1 MSTKAVR
8 PGQQASDAGSPGAG
22 AVAAAA
28 AAGTNDQAI
37 SAAVSDARRPM
48 TFGAEL
54 RATLGFVERNWYLT
68 KRYFGWEVVFLFY
81 NFVNTL
87 TIALIAMT
95 VPGDKGRMVLFL
107 VVGAILWGYLSVI
120 FHDVSESMAWERWE
134 GTIEY
139 TFMAPIHRATHLFGM
154 CFYAV
159 IYGTARSVIIL
170 VAVALFFSLSLQDA
184 NLLGALAVLVVS
196 SFAFMGLGLAAAIFP
211 LLSTERG
218 AQATHIMEA
227 FILLVSGAYYSVEV
241 LPAWLRPL
249 SVVSPGTYALRAIRS
264 ALLDGASLGKLLPD
278 IGILAA
284 YGVVLIPLGLFVFSI
299 GERYAMRTGKLKR
312 NG

>member
-1 MSTKAVR
+1 MMRAGATESDVPAAVR
-8 PGQQASDAGSPGAG
+8 E
-22 AVAAAA
+22 
-28 AAGTNDQAI
+28 
-37 SAAVSDARRPM
+37 ARRPM
-48 TFGAEL
+48 TMAAEIK
-54 RATLGFVERNWYLT
+54 ATLGFVERNWYLT

-87 TIALIAMT
+87 TIALIALT

-139 TFMAPIHRATHLFGM
+139 TFMAPIHRITHLFGM
-154 CFYAV
+154 CLYAV
-159 IYGTARSVIIL
+159 IYGTVRSAVIL
-170 VAVALFFSLSLQDA
+170 AGVALFFHLSLRGAD
-184 NLLGALAVLVVS
+184 LGGALAVLVVS
-196 SFAFMGLGLAAAIFP
+196 SFAFMGLGLVAAIFP

-227 FILLVSGAYYSVEV
+227 FILLVSGAYYSVDV

-249 SVVSPGTYALRAIRS
+249 SVISPGTYALRAIRS
-264 ALLDGASLGKLLPD
+264 ALLDGASLGRLLPD
-278 IGILAA
+278 IGILA
-284 YGVVLIPLGLFVFSI
+284 GCGIVLIPLGLYIFGL